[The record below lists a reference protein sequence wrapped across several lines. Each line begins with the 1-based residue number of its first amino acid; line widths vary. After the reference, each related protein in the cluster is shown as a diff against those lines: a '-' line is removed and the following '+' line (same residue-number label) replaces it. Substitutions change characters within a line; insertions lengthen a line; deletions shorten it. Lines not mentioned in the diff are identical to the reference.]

1 MRRVTKSI
9 HLDDALLP
17 QLLNRPTPKHVAEAT
32 QLRFVRSIRGI
43 GFQPVKPKMTGSKPL
58 YTPQLFWT
66 PVSLLTGE
74 RVLKLDRLSSVK
86 PPFFHSL
93 AAKGGE
99 RVEEWAATG
108 ASGSE
113 KPK

>member
-1 MRRVTKSI
+1 MGS
-9 HLDDALLP
+9 A
-17 QLLNRPTPKHVAEAT
+17 
-32 QLRFVRSIRGI
+32 
-43 GFQPVKPKMTGSKPL
+43 KPARPL

-93 AAKGGE
+93 AAFDGE
-99 RVEEWAATG
+99 RVEEWTG
-108 ASGSE
+108 GGVSACFKSQNLGSCQTSWHGA
-113 KPK
+113 KALSSCGV

>member
-1 MRRVTKSI
+1 MLHRDYGALTGARRCA
-9 HLDDALLP
+9 DRCQAP
-17 QLLNRPTPKHVAEAT
+17 VA
-32 QLRFVRSIRGI
+32 IRGI
-43 GFQPVKPKMTGSKPL
+43 GFQPVALKITVGKPL

-86 PPFFHSL
+86 PPFFHPL

-99 RVEEWAATG
+99 RVEEWTG
-108 ASGSE
+108 GGGFGVF
-113 KPK
+113 